1 MEWPCGWLVDEARLH
16 HWTRVTCVIWGAGV
30 RVCGE
35 RGRVCLEEDTDRQ
48 TGETIPDLE
57 LQQNRTELLF
67 RAGGIGIIRYSQVHR
82 FILRQKTALRAVVVR

>member
-1 MEWPCGWLVDEARLH
+1 MRWWNGRVGGW
-16 HWTRVTCVIWGAGV
+16 WTKQDYITGPGSPGAGV
-30 RVCGE
+30 RVYGE

-48 TGETIPDLE
+48 TDETIPDLE